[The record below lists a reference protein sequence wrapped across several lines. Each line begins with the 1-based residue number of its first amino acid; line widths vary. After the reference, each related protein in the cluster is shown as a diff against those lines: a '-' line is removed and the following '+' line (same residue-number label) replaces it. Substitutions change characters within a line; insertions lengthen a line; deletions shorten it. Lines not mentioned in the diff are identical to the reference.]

1 MYKPGV
7 GAAGSGW
14 AVVNGVLIKIS
25 ILFETN
31 VRRASA
37 ANA

>member
-1 MYKPGV
+1 MYKPGF
-7 GAAGSGW
+7 GDAGSGW

-31 VRRASA
+31 VRRAFA
-37 ANA
+37 ENA